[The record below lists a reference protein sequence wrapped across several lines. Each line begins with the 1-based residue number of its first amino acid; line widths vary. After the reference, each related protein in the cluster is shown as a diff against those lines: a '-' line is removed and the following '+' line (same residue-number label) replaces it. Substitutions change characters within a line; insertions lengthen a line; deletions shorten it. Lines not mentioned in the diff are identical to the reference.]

1 LFFKKKKRVVAWR
14 PTLFSPRMALN
25 ALALAAGYSS
35 SERCVRRP
43 DALAID
49 PRPHHPALHNTHEMC
64 VHLLLLG

>member
-1 LFFKKKKRVVAWR
+1 
-14 PTLFSPRMALN
+14 MALN